1 MSRHTS
7 MATGGHCAVPQSA
20 LYEHGL
26 LVGVVFGPERAS
38 SPCCQAASARGGH
51 SDELGELLWAGDVA
65 DGDTEPPGNS
75 RPPSGRPRTRPGH
88 PPRGGRDRGRPDAG
102 MLPQWRARVG
112 PSQRIAGTHSATES
126 SANTSAS
133 GSPPDPAPMRI
144 PDRQHPA
151 SRIPHAARHY
161 SAFVG
166 LSAVRGRRVA
176 GPGRWADCG
185 RHTARRT
192 CRGWVTGRRDWTT
205 GGKEL
210 TGVSLHMNPRA

>member
-151 SRIPHAARHY
+151 SRMQRGITVRLSDCPLSGDAESLGPDA
-161 SAFVG
+161 G
-166 LSAVRGRRVA
+166 LIAGDIQRGGPAEA
-176 GPGRWADCG
+176 G
-185 RHTARRT
+185 
-192 CRGWVTGRRDWTT
+192 
-205 GGKEL
+205 
-210 TGVSLHMNPRA
+210 